1 MPPEKSGGIFFNK
14 LPVLTKNLR
23 ACLYYEYRQVFFYLE
38 VEKLPVEID
47 IDEKSVTAYIS
58 GEIDHHN
65 AAKLRNEID
74 EAVETA
80 YPEVLVLDFGGVT
93 FMDSS
98 GIGLVMGRFKLMK
111 DLSGKVVIENAPR
124 AIKKVMRMAGIEKL
138 LSAENKKEG
147 LFL

>member
-1 MPPEKSGGIFFNK
+1 M
-14 LPVLTKNLR
+14 
-23 ACLYYEYRQVFFYLE
+23 
-38 VEKLPVEID
+38 PVEID

-111 DLSGKVVIENAPR
+111 DLSGRVVIENAPR

-147 LFL
+147 LLL